1 MIHCNVAFLICQ
13 FGTIPFWLSLKI
25 CQLLLNIIEPM
36 VPWCKAAILNL
47 WPPLVGSMRTF
58 SDASLSESRVE
69 KRPEFA
75 LVLNGHSLVYALKP
89 DLELLLLGKRG
100 WLLSGTF
107 SQLYFRILGPCYCKS
122 VRDFCHCQGP
132 LTRSE
137 SFVTVRNLCHCQEL
151 LSLSVT
157 FVRYSW
163 QRLFSDIRSG
173 PSLDNPVSKLP
184 QIILS
189 GILVRDEGLLK
200 DILVNRKTPLPVQ
213 NMLTSQVLFTYW

>member
-89 DLELLLLGKRG
+89 DLELLLLGKPTRG

-173 PSLDNPVSKLP
+173 TFLRQSC
-184 QIILS
+184 Q
-189 GILVRDEGLLK
+189 
-200 DILVNRKTPLPVQ
+200 
-213 NMLTSQVLFTYW
+213 

>member
-173 PSLDNPVSKLP
+173 TFLRQSC
-184 QIILS
+184 Q
-189 GILVRDEGLLK
+189 
-200 DILVNRKTPLPVQ
+200 
-213 NMLTSQVLFTYW
+213 